1 MARFTAYEQSDLL
14 GIARL
19 AQQYRFRPVIQ
30 GCTEGWVVAD
40 ELGRAGAYAV
50 VTPRTLRDPQEQL
63 AHPNGSSIDNA
74 AILTAAGVQDAIVP
88 ANTSIDLGGTAGRD
102 LLSLPLEAGFAI
114 LGGLDVRRAL
124 KGITVVPARLLG
136 IDNRVGTLEIGK
148 DADVVVTDGD
158 LLHYQTFV
166 QYTVIEGKLAY
177 DKQKEIFY
185 SHIRPRAEVEP
196 VVDPG
201 EEVIEVPEAADT
213 DEVSE
218 EGEDP
223 DEDAEEV
230 PEEVVEE

>member
-1 MARFTAYEQSDLL
+1 MQ
-14 GIARL
+14 
-19 AQQYRFRPVIQ
+19 V
-30 GCTEGWVVAD
+30 
-40 ELGRAGAYAV
+40 
-50 VTPRTLRDPQEQL
+50 
-63 AHPNGSSIDNA
+63 
-74 AILTAAGVQDAIVP
+74 AIVP

-114 LGGLDVRRAL
+114 RGGLDERRAIE
-124 KGITVVPARLLG
+124 GITVVPARLLG
-136 IDNRVGTLEIGK
+136 IDHRVGTLEIGK